1 MAAGQMT
8 GVQQVVAAAPATGR
22 TATANEGVTGSKL
35 VAFEG
40 LLKRAGHMIGVIL
53 KDIVKYAIPVASIVA
68 IADPAAAP
76 ALEAFTASV
85 RLVQATVIS
94 VQQKWAAE
102 GSGANEQK
110 LAEVL
115 EIVEQPVVTMFA
127 QVGLQADTAYVT
139 NLVNG
144 IVAIL
149 NAQPGLVLPTTAA

>member
-1 MAAGQMT
+1 MAAGQVA
-8 GVQQVVAAAPATGR
+8 GSQQVAAITTGG
-22 TATANEGVTGSKL
+22 AASASQVGTGGKL

-40 LLKRAGHMIGVIL
+40 LLKRAGHLIGVVL

-76 ALEAFTASV
+76 ALGAFTASV

-115 EIVEQPVVTMFA
+115 EIVEQPVVTLFA
-127 QVGLQADTAYVT
+127 QVGLQVDTAYVT

-144 IVAIL
+144 VVAIL
-149 NAQPGLVLPTTAA
+149 NAQPGLVLPTAGA